1 MVSSTIMNGS
11 YTIGQLASAVG
22 IPTSTVRYYE
32 RKGLL
37 RPTGRTDGNYRY
49 YGKDARERLQFI
61 RAAQASGFTLEDVSA
76 ILDLNDGATS
86 PCKEVQDLIEQRL
99 AETEQR
105 LAGLRRVRTEDRAP
119 KREIPF
125 GPPPSSPPDF
135 FSKFTGMS
143 AKLAACTPPT
153 PPGPHRMEDFR

>member
-1 MVSSTIMNGS
+1 MSAS

-37 RPTGRTDGNYRY
+37 RPKGRTDGNYRY
-49 YGKDARERLQFI
+49 YGEDSRERLQFI

-86 PCKEVQDLIEQRL
+86 PCREVQDLIEQRL

-105 LAGLRRVRTEDRAP
+105 LSDLRRVRKDLKTYLELCKKTESAGECQVIGKLRVMSSGRRAD
-119 KREIPF
+119 
-125 GPPPSSPPDF
+125 PPRDPPRKK
-135 FSKFTGMS
+135 S
-143 AKLAACTPPT
+143 
-153 PPGPHRMEDFR
+153 R